1 MINIITT
8 PIVGDPN
15 TLLLLHGED
24 LTDSS
29 LYETPLTNQGAT
41 VSTAQSK
48 FGGSSLYFNGASR
61 ILFPNTRLNF
71 GSGDFT
77 IDWWEFPTSS
87 TSAARFCNEYTT
99 GAAAGGIV
107 LGYKG
112 DGLYVSSNASNNWDI
127 VSNATAF
134 SVTVGTW
141 THWAVVRNGN
151 TLSTYRNGILFWT
164 GTISGAP
171 YNSGGVYMAVVGDY
185 REGDHSYFAGYIDEF
200 RISDIAR
207 WTANFTPPTSPY
219 VGSSIIITPGGV
231 IPTKYALRRRM
242 MRIFSTARL
251 PKEYQE
257 VEYIQ
262 SSGAQYIDSGVL
274 SKSDIK
280 VSMRAALTSLS
291 GAHNLFGALESG
303 QRLFVQY
310 ENGLLFAYG
319 AWNSTNANIQQNV
332 FYDFVAD
339 FSAGRQSLTVDG
351 ATVYTG
357 TSNTQISLTKT
368 VYLAA
373 LNLAGTA
380 DIFASAKIASCQIYD
395 NNVLIRDFVPCYRKS
410 DGAIGL
416 YDLVNGSFYANAGGG
431 TFTKGADASGTV
443 APPASGNVTFI
454 YTGKYTDNRISGKG
468 TVRLNSSGVMT
479 VTGEPVTVSVTIV
492 GAGGGAVRSG
502 FVATGGSGGIQT
514 ISVTLAP
521 GTYEIII
528 GAGGVAIDGSDGT
541 AGNGGDTT
549 AFGKT
554 STGGEGATLIG
565 SNGTAGAGGT
575 PNGNEGKGPTISD
588 NLSGGSPNGGGVV
601 NSVAQ
606 NGGDGYVEITFS

>member
-1 MINIITT
+1 MISVVKD
-8 PIVGDPN
+8 PISKDPN
-15 TLLLLHGED
+15 TLLLLHSED

-29 LYETPLTNQGAT
+29 KYGHTVTNSGVT
-41 VSTAQSK
+41 VSAAQSK
-48 FGGSSLYFNGASR
+48 FGGKSLYFNGNSR
-61 ILFPNTRLNF
+61 LSINPVDLFQFGTGDWTFDTWVYPLSQSNDNF
-71 GSGDFT
+71 FFSG
-77 IDWWEFPTSS
+77 
-87 TSAARFCNEYTT
+87 ANY
-99 GAAAGGIV
+99 GAIFVGRAGGNST
-107 LGYKG
+107 LGIG
-112 DGLYVSSNASNNWDI
+112 RASIAWDSTVTSTLILNAWNHVAYVKSAGKIYYFVNGKLVGSANN
-127 VSNATAF
+127 
-134 SVTVGTW
+134 
-141 THWAVVRNGN
+141 
-151 TLSTYRNGILFWT
+151 
-164 GTISGAP
+164 TISYGIPGGELNIGSQGAN
-171 YNSGGVYMAVVGDY
+171 YYFKGYM
-185 REGDHSYFAGYIDEF
+185 DEV
-200 RISDIAR
+200 RMSNVAR
-207 WTANFTPPTSPY
+207 WTENFTPPSAPY
-219 VGSSIIITPGGV
+219 VGDSITITPGGV
-231 IPTKYALRRRM
+231 VPQKYALRRRM
-242 MRIFSTARL
+242 MRIFSTVRL

-274 SKSDIK
+274 SKSGIK

-310 ENGLLFAYG
+310 ENSLLFAYG

-492 GAGGGAVRSG
+492 GAGGGAVQHG

-521 GTYEIII
+521 GTYEIVI
-528 GAGGVAIDGSDGT
+528 GVGGFAITGSNGT
-541 AGNGGDTT
+541 AGNGGDTI

-554 STGGEGATLIG
+554 STGGEGATVIN
-565 SNGTAGAGGT
+565 SNGTAGEGGT
-575 PNGNEGKGPTISD
+575 PNGNKGKGPTVTGD
-588 NLSGGSPNGGGVV
+588 LSGGLPNGGGVV
-601 NSVAQ
+601 DYAAQ
-606 NGGDGYVEITFS
+606 PGGNGYVEITFS